1 MHDLWRIELEKLATN
16 NADRTGRD
24 DSCKPGA
31 ERMRQ
36 PWSEFL
42 GVYVSPERW
51 PVTSGGGQVEPK
63 TQPFMGMERD
73 ERPSDRIA
81 RVIQKASAN
90 PLKTGI
96 DSVFEKRLGQLD
108 PFSDAAR
115 ELRCLYVD
123 MMNWLADST

>member
-1 MHDLWRIELEKLATN
+1 MHDLWRIELEKLAAN

-24 DSCKPGA
+24 VSRTLGA

-42 GVYVSPERW
+42 GLYVSPERW
-51 PVTSGGGQVEPK
+51 PVTSGGAQVELE
-63 TQPFMGMERD
+63 TQPFMGTKRD
-73 ERPSDRIA
+73 EKPSDRIA
-81 RVIQKASAN
+81 RVIQKASVN

-123 MMNWLADST
+123 MMSWLADST